1 MCNQNRI
8 VMSASKYYVGSNSAS
23 RFHNLKRYYKVNKEY
38 SICVHDD
45 FSWFPDI
52 SVEVARHT
60 PIDDTVPRS
69 SQYEKI
75 KRVSEEEFNEYFNGN
90 YTALQEVNIQG
101 GDYFLERSDNDEAF
115 TFHAFFEKPSK
126 HFRISCGQTIGG
138 SDFSLMRENTISA
151 RPMTKKRG
159 LHITEEVF
167 CLAYK
172 IVLEFLYSGSTMPGS
187 QDKAFQAI
195 KGLLAPNSKPMEVVV
210 TQESYYKKARGLML
224 QRKDEIKAR
233 LVEMDDK
240 PSKRGELRAE
250 MRAIDYCVSI
260 LDKYH

>member
-1 MCNQNRI
+1 
-8 VMSASKYYVGSNSAS
+8 MSLIWHTTHPFRPKPFRKSFNYSSNDRPTTAHLRAISEGTGFLQAC
-23 RFHNLKRYYKVNKEY
+23 RFFKNN
-38 SICVHDD
+38 

-52 SVEVARHT
+52 CVEVARHT

-69 SQYEKI
+69 SYYEKI

-101 GDYFLERSDNDEAF
+101 GDYFLERSDNDDVF
-115 TFHAFFEKPSK
+115 IFHAFFEKPSR
-126 HFRISCGQTIGG
+126 HFRICCGQTIGG

-172 IVLEFLYSGSTMPGS
+172 IVLEFLYSGSAMPGS

-224 QRKDEIKAR
+224 QRKDEI
-233 LVEMDDK
+233 
-240 PSKRGELRAE
+240 
-250 MRAIDYCVSI
+250 
-260 LDKYH
+260 